1 MEQMLRRFRSSLL
14 DSLCFCR
21 DQLNAETRTAY
32 PALYSDLCQII
43 DQQGTWSKKL
53 GLAPRRI
60 SEALDIIYG
69 RPAIVLIDEYDA
81 PLDHALQNGYL
92 SEASNFCAV
101 MFSSLLKVSEFC

>member
-1 MEQMLRRFRSSLL
+1 MLRRFRSSLL

-43 DQQGTWSKKL
+43 DQQGTWSAEL
-53 GLAPRRI
+53 EFAPRRI
-60 SEALDIIYG
+60 SQALHSIYG

-81 PLDHALQNGYL
+81 PLDHAMQNGYL
-92 SEASNFCAV
+92 SDASNFCGV